1 VPDLE
6 RHARP
11 PDPTALRA
19 LTHPLRWKLI
29 DLLVSEATVTVTRC
43 AQVLGESTAS
53 CSYHLG
59 MLAKYGY
66 IEPVPGQHGR
76 ERPWRLANPEE
87 TLSVSSAELDTEGA
101 MASEA
106 VAEAFLDHQVA
117 WLKDRLRRRDLEPAE
132 WHPVEQLVAETAW
145 LTAEEMKRVRGQL
158 VEIMVSHA
166 HRAGN
171 PASRPEGAREVRL
184 FLATTVT
191 PRLPPKRE
199 P

>member
-1 VPDLE
+1 M
-6 RHARP
+6 
-11 PDPTALRA
+11 
-19 LTHPLRWKLI
+19 
-29 DLLVSEATVTVTRC
+29 ATS
-43 AQVLGESTAS
+43 AG
-53 CSYHLG
+53 
-59 MLAKYGY
+59 
-66 IEPVPGQHGR
+66 PGQHGR

-87 TLSVSSAELDTEGA
+87 TLSVSSAELDIEGA

-106 VAEAFLDHQVA
+106 MAEAFLDHQVA
-117 WLKDRLRRRDLEPAE
+117 WLKDRLRRRDWSPPK

-171 PASRPEGAREVRL
+171 PASRPEGSREVRL
-184 FLATTVT
+184 FLVTTVT